1 MPCRSFVTL
10 RQRNGAAL
18 DVLARDGYST
28 PLRVPRNKEFT
39 VVKQALMPSN
49 SQGQGYCQY

>member
-1 MPCRSFVTL
+1 MSCRSCVTL
-10 RQRNGAAL
+10 RQLYGAAL

-28 PLRVPRNKEFT
+28 PLRVPGNKEFT

-49 SQGQGYCQY
+49 SQGQGYC